1 MVDSF
6 SRVKNIKYTCVA
18 HEQAAAMMADSYSR
32 MGPNLSCTMVTSGPG
47 ATNLITGI
55 ACSWFDSIPAIHIT
69 GQVNSYEKQGAQK
82 GTKNTRQVGFQE
94 TDIVSI
100 TKPITKFSY
109 QIKSPNEIRYILE
122 KASYLAQSGR
132 PGPVVI
138 DIPMNFQKADINEKK
153 LKRFTPPKLKS
164 NKIYLKRNIKK
175 IISLIKK
182 SSRPVVLLGGGIK
195 IAKVQEKINNFIKKI
210 NVPIVTTW
218 SGVDVIDHNHKNYIG
233 NVGVYGSRSANFAV
247 QNSDLLLCLGSRL
260 DTRITGGVPSTFAR
274 NSKVISVDIDKNEL
288 SKQRGLKLYL
298 KVNSNLF
305 DFFNVFEKDN
315 KKFKYQNKD
324 WLNKC
329 EKWKKNYP
337 IVLRKYY
344 SQKKFV
350 NPYVFIE
357 ELSKILNNKAVIV
370 ADDGGHLTWA
380 IQAFKVKQGQKL
392 FSAFGNS
399 PMGYAFPA
407 SIGASIALNKQKV
420 ICIDGDGSIQIN
432 IQELQ
437 TVIFNRL
444 PIKIIVMNN
453 NGYGIIKQFQ
463 ELYLKK
469 RYEATTAAT
478 GVVNPDF
485 KKVSKAYGIN
495 YTLISNHK
503 NLIRNLKKPI
513 MSNKPEFIEVLL
525 KPDQK
530 IVPKLQFGNPIE
542 DLSPLLPRKEF
553 NQNMF
558 VKSVS
563 RSKKIFEAN

>member
-1 MVDSF
+1 M
-6 SRVKNIKYTCVA
+6 
-18 HEQAAAMMADSYSR
+18 
-32 MGPNLSCTMVTSGPG
+32 
-47 ATNLITGI
+47 
-55 ACSWFDSIPAIHIT
+55 
-69 GQVNSYEKQGAQK
+69 
-82 GTKNTRQVGFQE
+82 
-94 TDIVSI
+94 
-100 TKPITKFSY
+100 
-109 QIKSPNEIRYILE
+109 
-122 KASYLAQSGR
+122 
-132 PGPVVI
+132 
-138 DIPMNFQKADINEKK
+138 
-153 LKRFTPPKLKS
+153 
-164 NKIYLKRNIKK
+164 
-175 IISLIKK
+175 
-182 SSRPVVLLGGGIK
+182 
-195 IAKVQEKINNFIKKI
+195 
-210 NVPIVTTW
+210 
-218 SGVDVIDHNHKNYIG
+218 
-233 NVGVYGSRSANFAV
+233 
-247 QNSDLLLCLGSRL
+247 
-260 DTRITGGVPSTFAR
+260 
-274 NSKVISVDIDKNEL
+274 
-288 SKQRGLKLYL
+288 
-298 KVNSNLF
+298 
-305 DFFNVFEKDN
+305 
-315 KKFKYQNKD
+315 
-324 WLNKC
+324 
-329 EKWKKNYP
+329 
-337 IVLRKYY
+337 LRKYY